1 MFAFLL
7 FLSLALPPW
16 LRSQVLY
23 CIKVVRMDTIASF
36 LTLANGFSFSPFST
50 MLAISLSDIVF
61 IMLGNILSIPS
72 FFRVFIVKEF
82 EFCQRPSAYLDH
94 VIFILD
100 STYVM
105 RYAY

>member
-1 MFAFLL
+1 MISSAN
-7 FLSLALPPW
+7 
-16 LRSQVLY
+16 V
-23 CIKVVRMDTIASF
+23 CIPFISF
-36 LTLANGFSFSPFST
+36 SCLTTLAKKSSTLLYKSGENGHYCLIP
-50 MLAISLSDIVF
+50 LSDIVF